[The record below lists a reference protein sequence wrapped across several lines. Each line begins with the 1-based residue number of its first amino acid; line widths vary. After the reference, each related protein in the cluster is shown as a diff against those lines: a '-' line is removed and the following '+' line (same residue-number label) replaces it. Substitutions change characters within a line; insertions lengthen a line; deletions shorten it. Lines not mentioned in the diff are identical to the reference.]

1 MRRILT
7 KKSARAMAR
16 SGTSICPTCD
26 TRRLLVEH
34 HINGR
39 EVDDWDKPWNRA
51 YICAGCHDDVH
62 HDRLVIEGYEM
73 TTEGRKLVWHRKDS

>member
-7 KKSARAMAR
+7 KKSQRAFAR
-16 SGTSICPTCD
+16 SGTSICPCCD

-34 HINGR
+34 HIGGR
-39 EVDDWDKPWNRA
+39 DIPDWDKPWNRA

-62 HDRLVIEGYEM
+62 SGRLVIEGYE
-73 TTEGRKLVWHRKDS
+73 TTTKGKKLIWHRKDS